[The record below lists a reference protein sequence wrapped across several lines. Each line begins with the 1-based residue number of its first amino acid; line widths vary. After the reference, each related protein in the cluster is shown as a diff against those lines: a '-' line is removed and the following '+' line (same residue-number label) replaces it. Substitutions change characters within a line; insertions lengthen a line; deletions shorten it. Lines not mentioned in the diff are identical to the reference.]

1 MIQPDDIRQKANNL
15 YSKFQLA
22 WLDGE
27 DFFPYRIPANR
38 TLPDD
43 PAAAIH
49 AVQLLKRESKA
60 EKGFGYSIEWQERNS
75 RRHGKNLVPEKIFFT
90 TQADFLRFIRKED
103 EFEKFTS
110 AVKIVRQRY
119 PELEG
124 WIRSYK
130 KMLTDSAGDVEGLI
144 LVADYLLA
152 NPRPG
157 LFARELPLSI
167 DTKFIERNQRILREW
182 LDLLL
187 PSTAIRADEQ
197 HFARRYGLQ
206 YDQPRLQIRF
216 LDGNIQKAFG
226 SPWSDCSIPLEL
238 LAKQNVDSVNVVVV
252 ENKTCLMTLP
262 DLPNT
267 LAMGGIGNAVTDF
280 RLIPWLHRCTIWYWG
295 DIDVDGLSIL
305 SRFRVHFPSVN
316 SLLMDIETLFRHREQ
331 IGQSVEPKKELSP
344 PVNLTGSE
352 RTAFDI
358 CNTESLRIEQE
369 QIPSEDVKS
378 VLKQLFPTG

>member
-1 MIQPDDIRQKANNL
+1 MIHPDDIRQKANNL

-27 DFFPYRIPANR
+27 DFFPYRIPADR

-49 AVQLLKRESKA
+49 AVQLLRSESKA

-75 RRHGKNLVPEKIFFT
+75 RRHSKNLVPEKIFFT

-103 EFEKFTS
+103 EFEKFANAAKTIS
-110 AVKIVRQRY
+110 QHY

-124 WIRSYK
+124 WIRSNRK
-130 KMLTDSAGDVEGLI
+130 VLTDSADDVDGLF
-144 LVADYLLA
+144 LVVDYLQY

-187 PSTAIRADEQ
+187 PPTAIRADEQ

-216 LDGNIQKAFG
+216 LDSQIQQVFG
-226 SPWSDCSIPLEL
+226 SPWSDCSIPLEI
-238 LAKQNVDSVNVVVV
+238 LAKQNIDSVNVLVV

-262 DLPNT
+262 PLSNT
-267 LAMGGIGNAVTDF
+267 LAMGGTGNAVTEF
-280 RLIPWLHRCTIWYWG
+280 RLIPWLHHCNLWYWG

-305 SRFRVHFPSVN
+305 SRFRVHFPTVS
-316 SLLMDIETLFRHREQ
+316 SLLMDIEALSRYREQ
-331 IGQSVEPKKELSP
+331 IGQRVETTKESSP
-344 PVNLTGSE
+344 PVNLTTSE
-352 RTAFDI
+352 RAAFDI
-358 CNTESLRIEQE
+358 CQSEFLRIEQE
-369 QIPSEDVKS
+369 QIPDTDVMS